1 MILYNTMASSGSL
14 VDLLGQLVG
23 GGLKIPTNQFWAN
36 SQRIQDPLSTVII
49 LHACVH
55 LHLPALACHINII
68 ITRIYFDS

>member
-1 MILYNTMASSGSL
+1 MILDNTMASSGSL

-49 LHACVH
+49 LHACVN
-55 LHLPALACHINII
+55 LGWICLLWLV
-68 ITRIYFDS
+68 T

>member
-1 MILYNTMASSGSL
+1 MILDNTMASSVGSL

-55 LHLPALACHINII
+55 LEVGWICLLWLV
-68 ITRIYFDS
+68 T